1 MLKLVATF
9 RRPAEPQEWMNRFL
23 TVHEPLCH
31 RLPGLRRIELSSP
44 FDALPLPG
52 GGSGDRRGTPFLV
65 CELYFDDR
73 RSFDQAM
80 TSPEGQEM
88 LRDLEEFA
96 QGDVQLYLADV
107 ERDHAP
113 G

>member
-1 MLKLVATF
+1 
-9 RRPAEPQEWMNRFL
+9 MNRFL

-31 RLPGLRRIELSSP
+31 RLPGLRRMELSSP

-52 GGSGDRRGTPFLV
+52 SDTGGDRRGTPFLIA
-65 CELYFDDR
+65 ELYFDDR
-73 RSFDQAM
+73 PTFDQAM
-80 TSPEGQEM
+80 TSPEGQAM

-96 QGDVQLYLADV
+96 SGTAQLYLADV
-107 ERDHAP
+107 ERDHTP

>member
-1 MLKLVATF
+1 
-9 RRPAEPQEWMNRFL
+9 MNRFL

-31 RLPGLRRIELSSP
+31 RLPGLRRMELSSP

-52 GGSGDRRGTPFLV
+52 AGSGGDRRGTPFLV
-65 CELYFDDR
+65 SELYFDDR

-80 TSPEGQEM
+80 TSHEGQAM

-96 QGDVQLYLADV
+96 AGMAQLYLADV